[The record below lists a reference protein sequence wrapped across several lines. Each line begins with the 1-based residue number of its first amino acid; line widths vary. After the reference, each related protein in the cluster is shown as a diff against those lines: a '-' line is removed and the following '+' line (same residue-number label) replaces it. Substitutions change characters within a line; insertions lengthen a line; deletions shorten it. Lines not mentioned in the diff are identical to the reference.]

1 MRSCSPQG
9 GYFERTGDIMT
20 EDDEIKGFV
29 KEHYSEIAQKHTPSC
44 CGPQAEQ
51 TASCCGPQ
59 TDQAPRRADGLYSEE
74 ELRSLPESVVN
85 SALGCGNPMAIA
97 ELEPGD
103 VVLDLGSG
111 GGIDCF
117 LAAERVGETGK
128 VIGVDMTPEMIRLAR
143 ENTAKVGLENVEFRL
158 GEMEHLPVESD
169 SVDVVIS
176 NCVINLSPD
185 KDSVFREAYRVLK
198 SGGRLCVSDM
208 ATVGEL
214 PPEVRENPVMWSGCV
229 AGALDRNVY
238 LDKLRAAGFSEIS
251 SEDVEVSRD
260 QTDGKLISLKVKA
273 IKP

>member
-1 MRSCSPQG
+1 
-9 GYFERTGDIMT
+9 MT
-20 EDDEIKGFV
+20 EDDRIKGFV
-29 KEHYSEIAQKHTPSC
+29 REHYSEIAQKQTPSC

-51 TASCCGPQ
+51 AASCCGPQ
-59 TDQAPRRADGLYSEE
+59 TDQAPRRAEGLYSEE
-74 ELRSLPESVVN
+74 ELQGLPESVVN

-97 ELEPGD
+97 ELEPGE